1 MSSRARRLYLGLV
14 TSGWLAAMVIAGQAV
29 TTPWKFL

>member
-29 TTPWKFL
+29 TTPWKFF